1 MPGYDPTHWLA
12 FVTAATLLNLSP
24 GPDIAFILGKTA
36 QGGARSGFAAMFG
49 VWLGT
54 VFHVGFAVAGL
65 SALLVSSAVAFS
77 VVKWV
82 GAGYLIWLGWT
93 ALRSGGG
100 GFVAATESPAAFW
113 PTFRQGM
120 LVNLLNPKVAVFML
134 AFLPQF
140 VVTGAGPVALQLGM
154 HGLLIIVIAGFIEP
168 PLVLAGDRLLRG
180 LRARPAFGLWLD
192 RTLGAVLIALGL
204 KLATSRT

>member
-1 MPGYDPTHWLA
+1 MFGYGPEHWLA
-12 FVTAATLLNLSP
+12 FATAAALLNLSP

-36 QGGARSGFAAMFG
+36 QGGRRAGLAAMLG
-49 VWLGT
+49 VWTGTLG
-54 VFHVGFAVAGL
+54 HVGFAVVGL
-65 SALLVSSAVAFS
+65 SALLVSSAIAFTL
-77 VVKWV
+77 VKWV
-82 GAGYLIWLGWT
+82 GAGYLVWLGVK
-93 ALRSGGG
+93 ALRSGGT
-100 GFVAATESPAAFW
+100 GFVAPVTGRPGFW

-140 VVTGAGPVALQLGM
+140 VVAGVGPVPAQLAL
-154 HGLLIIVIAGFIEP
+154 HGVMIIVIAGFIEP
-168 PLVLAGDRLLRG
+168 PLVLAGDKVMRRLRD
-180 LRARPAFGLWLD
+180 RPGFGLWLD